1 MIEVVKYKTDE
12 ERKEAVRDAQS
23 RGLIMLTDDFH
34 WTGMLDKWG
43 QPIIGKTM
51 RFGGEDVHHELYG
64 ASHQRG
70 VHQPSSRKAE
80 LIEKM
85 QEQDLSNKELN
96 ELMRL
101 RA

>member
-1 MIEVVKYKTDE
+1 MIEVVKYRTDE
-12 ERKEAVRDAQS
+12 ERKEAVGDAQG

-51 RFGGEDVHHELYG
+51 RFGDKDVHHELYG
-64 ASHQRG
+64 AFHQRG
-70 VHQPSSRKAE
+70 VHQPSLRKAE